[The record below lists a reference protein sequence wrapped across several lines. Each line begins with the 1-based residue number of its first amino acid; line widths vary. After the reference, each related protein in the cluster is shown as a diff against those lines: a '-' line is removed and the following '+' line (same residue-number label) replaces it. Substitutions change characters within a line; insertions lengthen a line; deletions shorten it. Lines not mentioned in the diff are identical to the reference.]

1 MCIRDSLYPDPY
13 NLVIFPD
20 NHDMTRF
27 YTQVNNDLDLFN
39 MGIVYFATMRG
50 IPQFFYRTEILMN
63 SNKSPGNHGLI
74 RSNFPCG
81 FPGDKINAFTE
92 TFESANFEINSVT
105 PDIYS
110 RRIFMDT
117 PGVDIVDIGRLGKN
131 KIIYYDDENIIKQ
144 PLTLFK

>member
-1 MCIRDSLYPDPY
+1 MLK
-13 NLVIFPD
+13 
-20 NHDMTRF
+20 
-27 YTQVNNDLDLFN
+27 DLILNIINKRLALNIMPILF
-39 MGIVYFATMRG
+39 I
-50 IPQFFYRTEILMN
+50 
-63 SNKSPGNHGLI
+63 
-74 RSNFPCG
+74 
-81 FPGDKINAFTE
+81 DKINTFTE

-131 KIIYYDDENIIKQ
+131 KILYYDDENIIKQ